1 MTADDLSSNGTT
13 NGLSRQ
19 CTAHKKDG
27 ERCRRAP
34 IKGGTVCPKH
44 GGRAPQV
51 RAAAQQRLLMATDN
65 LMANLLKIAT
75 SGESEAVRLRAT
87 MDALDR
93 AGLTE
98 RSVIEVGVTN
108 QFDALL
114 TDIIDLAVVERQAA
128 ARALP
133 PGHGGDDDTW
143 EDDEGEPDQLT
154 FDRPGTITVNT
165 PVQVITALPA
175 SRSTPPAYL
184 KRLTSERD
192 DGVADFS

>member
-1 MTADDLSSNGTT
+1 MTGEDLSSNGTT

-98 RSVIEVGVTN
+98 RTVVEVGVTDR
-108 QFDALL
+108 FDALL
-114 TDIIDLAVVERQAA
+114 ADIIDLSVVDKTAEV
-128 ARALP
+128 RALP
-133 PGHGGDDDTW
+133 PGRNDDDDA
-143 EDDEGEPDQLT
+143 DDADEPLPFEGQGETIVVDQV
-154 FDRPGTITVNT
+154 P
-165 PVQVITALPA
+165 VITTLPA
-175 SRSTPPAYL
+175 SRPKPPAYM
-184 KRLTSERD
+184 KRLSDEPAE
-192 DGVADFS
+192 GWADYS

>member
-1 MTADDLSSNGTT
+1 MTGEDLSSNGTT

-98 RSVIEVGVTN
+98 RGVAEVGVTDR
-108 QFDALL
+108 FDALL
-114 TDIIDLAVVERQAA
+114 ADIIDLSVVDKTAEV
-128 ARALP
+128 RALP
-133 PGHGGDDDTW
+133 PGRNDDD
-143 EDDEGEPDQLT
+143 DDDADDADEPLPFEGQGETIVVDQV
-154 FDRPGTITVNT
+154 P
-165 PVQVITALPA
+165 VITTLPA
-175 SRSTPPAYL
+175 SRPKPPAYM
-184 KRLTSERD
+184 
-192 DGVADFS
+192 

>member
-1 MTADDLSSNGTT
+1 MTGEDLSSNGTT

-98 RSVIEVGVTN
+98 RHVVEVGVTDR
-108 QFDALL
+108 FDALL
-114 TDIIDLAVVERQAA
+114 ADIIDLSVVDKTAEV
-128 ARALP
+128 RALP
-133 PGHGGDDDTW
+133 PGRHDDDD
-143 EDDEGEPDQLT
+143 EDADDADEPLPFEGQGETIVVDQV
-154 FDRPGTITVNT
+154 P
-165 PVQVITALPA
+165 VITTLPA
-175 SRSTPPAYL
+175 SRPKPPAYM
-184 KRLTSERD
+184 KRLSDEPAE
-192 DGVADFS
+192 GWADFS

>member
-1 MTADDLSSNGTT
+1 MTGEDLSSNGTT

-98 RSVIEVGVTN
+98 RGVAEVGVTDR
-108 QFDALL
+108 FDALL
-114 TDIIDLAVVERQAA
+114 ADIIDLSVVDKTAEV
-128 ARALP
+128 RALP
-133 PGHGGDDDTW
+133 PGRNDDD
-143 EDDEGEPDQLT
+143 DDDADDADEPLPFEGQGETIVVDQV
-154 FDRPGTITVNT
+154 P
-165 PVQVITALPA
+165 VITTLPA
-175 SRSTPPAYL
+175 SRPKPPAYM
-184 KRLTSERD
+184 KRLSDEPAE
-192 DGVADFS
+192 GWADFS

>member
-1 MTADDLSSNGTT
+1 MTTDDLSSNGTT

-98 RSVIEVGVTN
+98 RGVAEVGVTDR
-108 QFDALL
+108 FDALL
-114 TDIIDLAVVERQAA
+114 ADIIDLSVVDKTAEV
-128 ARALP
+128 RALP
-133 PGHGGDDDTW
+133 PGRNDDD
-143 EDDEGEPDQLT
+143 DEPDDDGESLPFEGQ
-154 FDRPGTITVNT
+154 GETIVVDQV
-165 PVQVITALPA
+165 PVITTLPA
-175 SRSTPPAYL
+175 SRPKPPAYM
-184 KRLTSERD
+184 KRLSDEPAE
-192 DGVADFS
+192 GWADYS